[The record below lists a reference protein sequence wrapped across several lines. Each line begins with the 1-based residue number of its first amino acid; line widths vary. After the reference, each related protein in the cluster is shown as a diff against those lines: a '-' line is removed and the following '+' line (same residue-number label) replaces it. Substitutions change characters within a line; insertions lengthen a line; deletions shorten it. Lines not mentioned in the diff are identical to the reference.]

1 MKINMASRKAYLDYV
16 KEWYQ
21 TAIDGEFPMS
31 YRAWCCSSENDK
43 FFEDCDKL
51 ELDDAEVEF
60 QRLKAQNLESAT
72 LAIEKFLFI

>member
-21 TAIDGEFPMS
+21 TAIDGEFPIS
-31 YRAWCCSSENDK
+31 YRAWCCS
-43 FFEDCDKL
+43 
-51 ELDDAEVEF
+51 AEVEF
-60 QRLKAQNLESAT
+60 QQLKAQNLESAT